1 MFIEDEVKCLKDLH
15 IRTENIFF
23 INQKSLAE
31 SNKFKSSVE
40 MVKCEIDIL
49 LKKNDLKSKLNN
61 QSTSDINSEIF
72 IQMNQNLLLTL
83 ELISNLE
90 VLMESST
97 KELEDMSDL
106 LQSKNSFIEY
116 PEVIHKRNI
125 NKNSAV
131 K

>member
-1 MFIEDEVKCLKDLH
+1 
-15 IRTENIFF
+15 
-23 INQKSLAE
+23 
-31 SNKFKSSVE
+31 
-40 MVKCEIDIL
+40 
-49 LKKNDLKSKLNN
+49 
-61 QSTSDINSEIF
+61 
-72 IQMNQNLLLTL
+72 MNQNLLLTL